1 MILLLEVVLT
11 GITGW
16 PLASGGADLEGPKQF
31 YSHVW
36 HLAEM
41 VDWHLFSTPPLQTS
55 ILSFRPTWRPQ
66 VLHAVSVPTHRK

>member
-1 MILLLEVVLT
+1 MILLLEVVST

-36 HLAEM
+36 HLGRD
-41 VDWHLFSTPPLQTS
+41 DWKIGLHKPSLFL
-55 ILSFRPTWRPQ
+55 
-66 VLHAVSVPTHRK
+66 

>member
-36 HLAEM
+36 HLGR
-41 VDWHLFSTPPLQTS
+41 DGWKTGLHRPSLFL
-55 ILSFRPTWRPQ
+55 
-66 VLHAVSVPTHRK
+66 